1 MVFILDMYDQL
12 INGHKTK
19 VNCRGN
25 EQALEQC
32 EIQVVGGNID
42 KCDVRA
48 MMMLK
53 MVLVMA
59 TSSHF

>member
-1 MVFILDMYDQL
+1 M
-12 INGHKTK
+12 INDHNSK

-25 EQALEQC
+25 EQALDQC

>member
-1 MVFILDMYDQL
+1 M
-12 INGHKTK
+12 INDYNSK

-25 EQALEQC
+25 EQALDQC

-42 KCDVRA
+42 NCDVRA

-53 MVLVMA
+53 IMLVMA
-59 TSSHF
+59 ASSHF

>member
-1 MVFILDMYDQL
+1 MYDQL
-12 INGHKTK
+12 INDHNSK

-25 EQALEQC
+25 EQALDQC

-42 KCDVRA
+42 NFDVRA
-48 MMMLK
+48 IMMLK